1 MLNCLIWGDY
11 MHENVEWNKNAYSTG
26 EIATML
32 DMGVTTVR
40 KYAQH
45 LEKAGYEFQK
55 TKNNA
60 RMFVDN
66 DIDKI
71 RHLKEL
77 RENPNITVQQATK
90 IVMGKMKDKKT
101 QNIIA
106 LPNTTS
112 RLIKDEKVISKEIL
126 EMKELIVKQNETII
140 SLIERLDQ
148 QQTII
153 NEWLNERDKELMRAI
168 TERLE
173 TQRLIAA
180 TTEETTNKKSFMG
193 KLFGK

>member
-1 MLNCLIWGDY
+1 